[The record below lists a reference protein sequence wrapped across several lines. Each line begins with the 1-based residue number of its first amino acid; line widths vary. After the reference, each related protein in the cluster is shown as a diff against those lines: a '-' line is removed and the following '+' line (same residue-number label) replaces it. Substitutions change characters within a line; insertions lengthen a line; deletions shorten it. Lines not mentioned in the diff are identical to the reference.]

1 MHITAR
7 ILRLRILPRW
17 IIILIDLSL
26 VAFATVLGYL
36 LRFNFVVDEL
46 FQRSFYYGILINCLA
61 VLIAIAI
68 TKSHA
73 GIVRYT
79 GLKDGVRLFNT
90 LIISMLCVGVFNL
103 SYYYNYER
111 NLIPYSVILISF
123 LASFLFLFQYRLLIK
138 NIFSYY
144 KGNSVMKRNVV
155 IFGAGQLGM
164 ITKQLI
170 ESDDHSNYRVVAF
183 LEDDLRKV
191 GKVINGTS
199 ILAASDLELQ
209 LESLGA
215 EELIIAVQNISVER
229 KNGVVDACLKEDV
242 KVRTVPKVN
251 EWVQGELSLKQIKEI
266 KIEDLLGR
274 ESIKLNNAAIREE
287 LLNKRVCITGAAGS
301 IGSELVRQVIK
312 YNPATVVL
320 IDQGESPL
328 YELERELEVRLC
340 PTKIYVADITD
351 KERLNQIFKE
361 ERPEVVF
368 HAAAYKHVPLMES
381 NVIEAIKTNV
391 FGTKNLADLSI
402 DYGVG
407 RFVMISTDKAVNP
420 TSVMGCSKRIAEIYV
435 QSLNNHY
442 SNGETKSTAFVTTR
456 FGNVLGSNGSVIPF
470 FKKQINNGG
479 PITVTHP
486 DITRYFMTITEA
498 CQLVLEAGAMG
509 RGGEIFIFDMGRSI
523 KIVDLAKKM
532 IKLSGLEL
540 DKDIEIVFTGLRQG
554 EKLYEELLSNSENT
568 VPTHHHKIMI
578 ATVKEYG
585 YEEVN
590 IKLGD
595 LRDKSGPKADHYS
608 LVKIMKEIVPEYLS
622 NNSKYN
628 AIDEELSKAKLP
640 DSEVNIPSKVSS

>member
-17 IIILIDLSL
+17 IIILIDLCL

-36 LRFNFVVDEL
+36 LRFNFVVEEL
-46 FQRSFYYGILINCLA
+46 FQRSFYFGILINCIA

-79 GLKDGVRLFNT
+79 GLKDGVRLFYT
-90 LIISMLCVGVFNL
+90 LIISMICVGVFNL
-103 SYYYNYER
+103 AYYYNFER

-144 KGNSVMKRNVV
+144 KGSSVLKRNVV

-170 ESDDHSNYRVVAF
+170 ESDDHSDFRVVAF
-183 LEDDLRKV
+183 LEDDMRKV

-199 ILAASDLELQ
+199 ILPASDIELQ
-209 LESLGA
+209 LEALGA
-215 EELIIAVQNISVER
+215 EELIIAVQKISVER
-229 KNGVVDACLKEDV
+229 KNIVVDACLKEEV
-242 KVRTVPKVN
+242 KVRTVPNVN

-266 KIEDLLGR
+266 RIEDLLGR
-274 ESIKLNNAAIREE
+274 ESIKLNNQAIREE

-301 IGSELVRQVIK
+301 IGSELVRQVIG
-312 YNPATVVL
+312 YNPAKVIL

-328 YELERELEVRLC
+328 YELERELEVRLG
-340 PTKIYVADITD
+340 PAKIYVADITD
-351 KERLNQIFKE
+351 RQRLEEIFIE

-381 NVIEAIKTNV
+381 NVVEAIKTNV

-402 DYGVG
+402 KYGIG

-435 QSLNNHY
+435 QSLNNHI
-442 SNGETKSTAFVTTR
+442 NKDKDSTAFVTTR

-486 DITRYFMTITEA
+486 EITRYFMTITEA

-509 RGGEIFIFDMGRSI
+509 NGGEIFIFDMGRSI
-523 KIVDLAKKM
+523 KIIDLAKKM
-532 IKLSGLEL
+532 IKLSGLEIN
-540 DKDIEIVFTGLRQG
+540 KDIEIVFTGLRQG

-578 ATVKEYG
+578 ATVDEYN
-585 YEEVN
+585 YEYVN
-590 IKLGD
+590 LKLD
-595 LRDKSGPKADHYS
+595 ELKSNSKPSSSHYD
-608 LVKIMKEIVPEYLS
+608 LVKVMKEIVPEYVS
-622 NNSKYN
+622 NNSKYDSV
-628 AIDEELSKAKLP
+628 DEEIGKQDKS
-640 DSEVNIPSKVSS
+640 IPPVDLTTK